1 MKLTYFSKVTR
12 PLILMTLLSVIIGSI
27 AQQSFQAQAQNRTQ
41 PKAQPSAQAQ
51 NQPQDLINCLPG
63 FIDTFSYDFQGITF
77 SPQQESAFEK
87 LSAELDKKLK
97 TELGPV
103 QTDPK
108 YEGGG
113 LDTVMKEGLGPQGD
127 RIAAEISEASSTMIR
142 NKVSPKRQVELLTQ
156 KYGQYAT
163 FSTDERFLFT
173 REQIK
178 IREKLKR
185 EFNAQ
190 MMASLTPAQQII
202 YRANI
207 ESDRGL
213 GTCEAGKTDSVI
225 QQKPA
230 LSSRAKLTIAEIVS
244 QSGGQY
250 DTNPQ
255 DFDILLNA
263 LKQTGLADALADKK
277 ANLTVFAPTD
287 AAFLKLSR
295 FFGYNGNDE
304 AAVLDTISKEFAK
317 ANQLDVAN
325 GGSDPNTF
333 NLRNVLLYHV
343 SSGAK
348 TVDALQKLPG
358 DKSMS
363 TLLNY
368 GDKPINANRISYIN
382 GNLIDA
388 APNLIAPKV
397 QQNLKDIPASNGV
410 IQGIDRVLFPYFLGG
425 AYPVLSTKKST
436 PGQPATIA
444 DVLAQSGTDY
454 DNNHQDFDILNKLLQ
469 TAEIADLFADP
480 KVDLTLFAPTDAA
493 FIELARLT
501 TGGADQGS
509 KDAESR
515 AYSQVINFIQN
526 VDQVTT
532 QKIFAGGDAVLL
544 LQKALQ
550 YHVSPG
556 AKTAKEIRAAS
567 SLQTLLK
574 GAAIVPK
581 NGKPSNSSGVTNPQF
596 QLGKTY
602 IRTANGAI
610 QSIDNVL
617 VPSIQ
622 QIK

>member
-1 MKLTYFSKVTR
+1 MKLTSFSKVTR
-12 PLILMTLLSVIIGSI
+12 PLVLMTLLSVIVGSI

-63 FIDTFSYDFQGITF
+63 FIDTISFDFQGIIF
-77 SPQQESAFEK
+77 SPQQEPAFEK
-87 LSAELDKKLK
+87 LSAELDKRLA

-103 QTDPK
+103 QTDPN

-113 LDTVMKEGLGPQGD
+113 VDYFMKEGLGAQVD
-127 RIAAEISEASSTMIR
+127 RIFAEISEASATMSR
-142 NKVSPKRQVELLTQ
+142 NKVSPNRQVELLTQ

-163 FSTDERFLFT
+163 FSTDKRFLYT
-173 REQIK
+173 REQIA

-185 EFNAQ
+185 DFDAQ
-190 MMASLTPAQQII
+190 MMAILTPAQQTI
-202 YRANI
+202 YRANTGT
-207 ESDRGL
+207 DRGL
-213 GTCEAGKTDSVI
+213 GTCDASKTGGVVPP
-225 QQKPA
+225 KLA
-230 LSSRAKLTIAEIVS
+230 LSSRAKLTIAEIVT

-295 FFGYNGNDE
+295 FFGYNRNDE
-304 AAVLDTISKEFAK
+304 AAVLDTIGKEFAK

-325 GGSDPNTF
+325 GGSNPNTF
-333 NLRNVLLYHV
+333 NLRSVLLYHV

-348 TVDALQKLPG
+348 TVDTLQKLPG

-368 GDKPINANRISYIN
+368 SDKPVQANLISYVN

-388 APNLIAPKV
+388 APNLIAPKI
-397 QQNLKDIPASNGV
+397 QQNLKDIPASNGM

-425 AYPVLSTKKST
+425 EYPVLSKRQSEKPT
-436 PGQPATIA
+436 TIA
-444 DVLAQSGTDY
+444 DVLAQSGSEY
-454 DNNHQDFDILNKLLQ
+454 DDNHQDFDILNKLLQ
-469 TAEIADLFADP
+469 TAEIAELFADP
-480 KVDLTLFAPTDAA
+480 KANLTLFAPTDAA
-493 FIELARLT
+493 FIKLARAT
-501 TGGADQGS
+501 TGGANGDL
-509 KDAESR
+509 KRVEES

-526 VDQVTT
+526 IDQVTT
-532 QKIFAGGDAVLL
+532 QKVFAGGDAVLL

-574 GAAIVPK
+574 GAMIMPQ
-581 NGKPSNSSGVTNPQF
+581 NGKPSNQSGLTNPQF

-602 IRTANGAI
+602 IRTANGVI